1 MKKTFLAILAS
12 SLLVACAT
20 TGTQISQDQLNQ
32 LKPGI
37 STVADAEQLLGQP
50 MSVQHNYDGTTQLD
64 YLYSAEQTDA
74 KSYIPIAGAFIGKGA
89 HTQSQNTLLY
99 FDKDGH
105 YLKWS
110 SSSMNN

>member
-1 MKKTFLAILAS
+1 MKKIFALTTA
-12 SLLVACAT
+12 LLLTACAT
-20 TGTQISQDQLNQ
+20 TGTKISQDQLNQ

-37 STVADAEQLLGQP
+37 STISDAEQLLGQP

-105 YLKWS
+105 YVKWS

>member
-1 MKKTFLAILAS
+1 MKKILFTA
-12 SLLVACAT
+12 LVISVLSACAT
-20 TGTQISQDQLNQ
+20 TGTQIGPDKLAQ

-37 STVADAEQLLGQP
+37 TTIADAEQLLGQS

-74 KSYIPIAGAFIGKGA
+74 KSYIPIAGAFIGKGN
-89 HTQSQNTLLY
+89 HTQSQNTLLL
-99 FDKDGH
+99 FDKDGK